1 MEDADR
7 RDAALSVLHR
17 YRQGS
22 AGLAEDA
29 LAEIKAILAGE
40 KDPIEQRLTDRL
52 DNVLVTSAD
61 GDRFVLSRQ
70 SASNLAKTAINVFR
84 EHSQR

>member
-1 MEDADR
+1 MDDIER

-29 LAEIKAILAGE
+29 LAELTAILVAS
-40 KDPIEQRLTDRL
+40 T
-52 DNVLVTSAD
+52 VTEVCRNDKCPRGGIPATIVI
-61 GDRFVLSRQ
+61 G
-70 SASNLAKTAINVFR
+70 
-84 EHSQR
+84 